1 LHCFL
6 TVFGVHNYSPS
17 APAMVETAM
26 KKLPSPNSC
35 NCVCIVIEQ
44 DSSQRVIYF
53 SGIMQL
59 IEMMDIFNI

>member
-1 LHCFL
+1 
-6 TVFGVHNYSPS
+6 
-17 APAMVETAM
+17 MVETAM

-44 DSSQRVIYF
+44 DSSQKVIYF

-59 IEMMDIFNI
+59 IEMMDIFNILHQGATNNAMRWAE